1 MREKQPKIAMEA
13 IREQIEKT
21 DGFECRLK
29 PMFKPQVLI
38 QLYDKDKTEID
49 IYEYVSPILNIHT
62 GNGPISTL
70 IFHLLWLP
78 KELLPLKI
86 DRKMCNAV
94 IVTPWQSHTILG
106 AMAEVRDGKLLIYVE
121 YDDAAN
127 LINKINKR
135 TKAKRKTRMTDN
147 EVK

>member
-1 MREKQPKIAMEA
+1 
-13 IREQIEKT
+13 
-21 DGFECRLK
+21 
-29 PMFKPQVLI
+29 
-38 QLYDKDKTEID
+38 
-49 IYEYVSPILNIHT
+49 
-62 GNGPISTL
+62 L

-94 IVTPWQSHTILG
+94 IVTPWYSHTILG

-127 LINKINKR
+127 LINKNIKQLTNAQKQR
-135 TKAKRKTRMTDN
+135 GKH
-147 EVK
+147 V